1 MSDMLKL
8 QKKIFAKLAKPT
20 LAAVATVTKDGKPW
34 ARYVMVYADKDLNI
48 AFSTFKGSRKV
59 SHLRKNSDVHVL
71 CGATTVKGTKAYLQI
86 QGKARIS
93 TDPKV
98 KRAHWNPG
106 LKAYFS
112 GPSDPNYV
120 VVLVQPSQ
128 IEYQS
133 MKAMGPEVWDAKAAV
148 KAKKAAAKKPAKKK
162 AAKKRK

>member
-1 MSDMLKL
+1 MTDVLKL

-20 LAAVATVTKDGKPW
+20 LAAVATITKDGKPW

-59 SHLRKNSDVHVL
+59 AHLRKKSDVHVL
-71 CGATTVKGTKAYLQI
+71 CGATSLKGTTAYLQI
-86 QGKARIS
+86 QGKAKIS
-93 TDPKV
+93 ADPKV

-120 VVLVQPSQ
+120 VVQIQPSQ

-133 MKAMGPEVWDAKAAV
+133 MKAMGPEVWVAEAAAKAR
-148 KAKKAAAKKPAKKK
+148 KKPAKKK
-162 AAKKRK
+162 ASGKKK